1 MSHLV
6 IGTAG
11 HIDHGKTTLVK
22 ALTGTDTDR
31 LKEEKERGITIE
43 LGFAHLALPSGCTVG
58 LIDVPGHERFIK
70 NMLSGVAGIDI
81 ALLVIASDEGI
92 MPQTREHFDILCLLG
107 IRELIVVISK
117 AEMADRDI
125 LDLVREDVNG
135 LLSCSSYAD
144 APVLEVSAL
153 TGQGISQLLGLLD
166 QVTRGMKT
174 ASRQMAFTRLPVDRV
189 FTLPGFGTITTGTL
203 FNGTVA
209 VGDILEIPAKK
220 SRARVR
226 NVQVHNVS
234 VPQAVAGQRVA
245 MNLAG
250 IATQEIERGDVLA
263 TPDWL
268 IPTTRLDVSF
278 HLLKHAVKELTS
290 QTRIR
295 FQQGTKETLGRVY
308 LLGPSPLAPGQDAF
322 LQIVLEEPAVVVRG
336 DNFIVRSYSPVHTIG
351 GGRIIEPVARKHKKK
366 EINLRQELEIKA
378 AGSRRELTL
387 LYLQKERRFATEAS
401 LARYLGVAEEETI
414 FLLKELLESGSVVQI
429 QTGDQEKR
437 VISSDVLKG
446 WRELANQRV
455 WEHLEQYPLEPGLN
469 KETLRVGPFAGLTG
483 KEFNALISYWV
494 QQGQFDLREG
504 QYICPIGHQPRIGD
518 FLSEK
523 IRAVEK
529 RYEAAQWQIPGW
541 EPVKKDLRL
550 EDKKADQILQYLIRN
565 KHLVLLSEDLY
576 INREL
581 LQQGI
586 RKIKEWFAGQPELTV
601 AQARDFLGASRKIT
615 VPFLEYLDKHK
626 YTLRSG
632 DVRKWIGKE

>member
-81 ALLVIASDEGI
+81 ALLVIAADEGI
-92 MPQTREHFDILCLLG
+92 MPQTTEHFDILCLLE
-107 IRELIVVISK
+107 IRELIVVLSK
-117 AEMADRDI
+117 AEMADRDTI
-125 LDLVREDVNG
+125 NLVREDVNG
-135 LLSCSSYAD
+135 LLSRSPYAD
-144 APVLEVSAL
+144 APVVEVSAL
-153 TGQGISQLLGLLD
+153 TGRGVLRLLELLD
-166 QVTRGMKT
+166 QVAHGMKT

-234 VPQAVAGQRVA
+234 VPKAVAGQRVA
-245 MNLAG
+245 LNLAG
-250 IATQEIERGDVLA
+250 IAIREIERGDVLA

-322 LQIVLEEPAVVVRG
+322 MQIVLEEPAVVVRG

-401 LARYLGVAEEETI
+401 LARYLGATEEETI

-429 QTGDQEKR
+429 ETGEQEKR
-437 VISSDVLKG
+437 LISSGVLKG
-446 WRELANQRV
+446 WRELTNQQV
-455 WEHLEQYPLEPGLN
+455 WKHLEQYPLEPGLN
-469 KETLRVGPFAGLTG
+469 KEMLRAGLFAGLTG

-494 QQGQFDLREG
+494 QQEQFNLREG
-504 QYICPIGHQPRIGD
+504 RYICPIGHQPRIGD
-518 FLSEK
+518 SLSEK
-523 IRAVEK
+523 IKAVEK
-529 RYEAAQWQIPGW
+529 RYEAAQWRIPNW
-541 EPVKKDLRL
+541 ELVKKDLRW
-550 EDKKADQILQYLIRN
+550 EDKKADQILQYLVRN

-576 INREL
+576 ISREL
-581 LQQGI
+581 LRQGI
-586 RKIKEWFAGQPELTV
+586 GKTKEWFARQPELTV

-632 DVRKWIGKE
+632 DVRKWIGK